1 MSWENISVKK
11 NLLKNTD
18 SELFTRKSVHSE
30 MCIVGYL
37 DILGSKQRILEDNSD
52 SSLNSVYNL
61 YNSTQ
66 NLFKKLKGVEYY
78 KDIKTRIFSDNI
90 VIFYPL
96 DSKAFKKLKLDNKIQ
111 NISVA
116 LSIINLLSSIFQI
129 IAFSGLKWCVRGGIS
144 MGSIYNN
151 GTLLWGKGLVQAYD
165 IESNIATY
173 PRVVVDKKLIE
184 TLSLSDNKKM
194 LEESLIRVAEDG
206 EYYVDFVAVMNLL
219 SERPD
224 VGMQIHEMF
233 EKNFAELESDN
244 EKVLDKYR
252 WFVKTYANSMNNP
265 ELLENYPNLKFNL

>member
-151 GTLLWGKGLVQAYD
+151 GTLLWGKGLVQSYD

-194 LEESLIRVAEDG
+194 LEESLIGVAEDG

>member
-151 GTLLWGKGLVQAYD
+151 GTLLWGKGLVQSYD

>member
-52 SSLNSVYNL
+52 YSLNSVYNL

-151 GTLLWGKGLVQAYD
+151 GTLLWGKGLVQSYD

>member
-1 MSWENISVKK
+1 M
-11 NLLKNTD
+11 KNTD

-52 SSLNSVYNL
+52 YSLNSVYNL

-151 GTLLWGKGLVQAYD
+151 GTLLWGKGLVQSYD

>member
-116 LSIINLLSSIFQI
+116 LSIINLLSSI
-129 IAFSGLKWCVRGGIS
+129 
-144 MGSIYNN
+144 
-151 GTLLWGKGLVQAYD
+151 
-165 IESNIATY
+165 
-173 PRVVVDKKLIE
+173 
-184 TLSLSDNKKM
+184 
-194 LEESLIRVAEDG
+194 
-206 EYYVDFVAVMNLL
+206 YY
-219 SERPD
+219 S
-224 VGMQIHEMF
+224 
-233 EKNFAELESDN
+233 
-244 EKVLDKYR
+244 
-252 WFVKTYANSMNNP
+252 
-265 ELLENYPNLKFNL
+265 

>member
-1 MSWENISVKK
+1 
-11 NLLKNTD
+11 
-18 SELFTRKSVHSE
+18 

-111 NISVA
+111 NIYVA
-116 LSIINLLSSIFQI
+116 LSIIILLSSIFQI

-151 GTLLWGKGLVQAYD
+151 GTLLWGKGLVQSYD

-194 LEESLIRVAEDG
+194 LEESLIGVAEDG

>member
-30 MCIVGYL
+30 MCSVGYL

-52 SSLNSVYNL
+52 YSLNSVYNL

-151 GTLLWGKGLVQAYD
+151 GTLLWGKGLVQSYD